1 MTPFS
6 NDGTIRQQ
14 GIQARNIA
22 RQAIAKAIAEEAQ
35 RTGVLVSN
43 TIGRITMNQL
53 APKSVEDLWN
63 DIQMDETL
71 AMIQRKAD
79 ANVADY
85 PGFSGWLNGERMKI
99 RYGQMKRL
107 YDSVG
112 DRNYQRQFANT
123 VGFRPAFA

>member
-22 RQAIAKAIAEEAQ
+22 RHAIAKAIAEEAQ

-43 TIGRITMNQL
+43 TISRITMNQL

-63 DIQMDETL
+63 DIQMDESL

-79 ANVADY
+79 AMSLTI
-85 PGFSGWLNGERMKI
+85 P
-99 RYGQMKRL
+99 
-107 YDSVG
+107 DSLAG
-112 DRNYQRQFANT
+112 LT
-123 VGFRPAFA
+123 VKE

>member
-22 RQAIAKAIAEEAQ
+22 RHAIAKAIAEEAQ

-85 PGFSGWLNGERMKI
+85 PGFL
-99 RYGQMKRL
+99 RL
-107 YDSVG
+107 
-112 DRNYQRQFANT
+112 A
-123 VGFRPAFA
+123 

>member
-22 RQAIAKAIAEEAQ
+22 RQAIAKAIAEEAE

-43 TIGRITMNQL
+43 IIRRITMNQL

-63 DIQMDETL
+63 DIQMDGTL
-71 AMIQRKAD
+71 AMIQPCCFQPD
-79 ANVADY
+79 AETAKLIQ
-85 PGFSGWLNGERMKI
+85 PGERTFH
-99 RYGQMKRL
+99 
-107 YDSVG
+107 
-112 DRNYQRQFANT
+112 N
-123 VGFRPAFA
+123 PA

>member
-22 RQAIAKAIAEEAQ
+22 RHAIAKAIAEEAQ

-63 DIQMDETL
+63 DIVQAYEKSLDD
-71 AMIQRKAD
+71 IQAWLGDDHNPVCGAQVSLCRFLDFRRGFGPPLFVFGVD
-79 ANVADY
+79 AV
-85 PGFSGWLNGERMKI
+85 GIVIQGGIIGE
-99 RYGQMKRL
+99 
-107 YDSVG
+107 
-112 DRNYQRQFANT
+112 
-123 VGFRPAFA
+123 